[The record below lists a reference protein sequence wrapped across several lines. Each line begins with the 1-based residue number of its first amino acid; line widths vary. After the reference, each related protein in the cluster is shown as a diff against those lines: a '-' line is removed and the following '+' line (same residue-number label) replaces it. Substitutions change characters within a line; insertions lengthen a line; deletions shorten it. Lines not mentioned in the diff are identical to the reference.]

1 MGKTQGDSL
10 RTNTIKTQKLI
21 QIYNVS
27 INSNFLVCFY
37 GDIQFLIY
45 FTKKSNTCRI
55 LHLKL

>member
-21 QIYNVS
+21 QIYNVGVNS
-27 INSNFLVCFY
+27 IFLVCFN

-45 FTKKSNTCRI
+45 LKKKSNTSRMF
-55 LHLKL
+55 HFKL